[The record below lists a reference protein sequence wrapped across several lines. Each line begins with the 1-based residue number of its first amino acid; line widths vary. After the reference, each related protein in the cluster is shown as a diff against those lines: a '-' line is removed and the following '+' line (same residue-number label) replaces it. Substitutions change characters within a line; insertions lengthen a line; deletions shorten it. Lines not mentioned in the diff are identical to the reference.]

1 MNVTGSQRCL
11 KIALTPVEAV
21 TSRDERLVIVPI
33 LTSSTL
39 ANFSQVLDVLQPENI
54 LPVIPGS
61 VISNER
67 EIYTKMLRNLSESS
81 EQNSQIHLAT
91 PS

>member
-54 LPVIPGS
+54 LPVMS
-61 VISNER
+61 VKYTR
-67 EIYTKMLRNLSESS
+67 KCLEI
-81 EQNSQIHLAT
+81 
-91 PS
+91 